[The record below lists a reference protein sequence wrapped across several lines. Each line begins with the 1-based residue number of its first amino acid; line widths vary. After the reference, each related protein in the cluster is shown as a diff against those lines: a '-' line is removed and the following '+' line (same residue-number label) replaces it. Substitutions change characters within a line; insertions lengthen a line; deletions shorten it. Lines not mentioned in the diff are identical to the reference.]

1 MQMRQGNVFEASNK
15 YEEYELQE
23 RTVGTYLWQIAL
35 YTIFGFDAATIYLPQ
50 AASTA
55 AIH

>member
-23 RTVGTYLWQIAL
+23 RTVGTYLWEIAL